1 MAGMK
6 KTNTGCEVILAL
18 DLPSR
23 EEAAHFLDRTG
34 LDIPWVK
41 IGLQLFTR
49 YGPQFVESISYRG
62 TNIFLDVKLH
72 DIPNTVASAI
82 RSLSHLPV
90 KLVTIHSLG
99 GPEMIAAAVQARN
112 QSNPQMKIVAV
123 TVLTSLGRE
132 EMKAVGIKGAPEK
145 AVVRLGKMAVEAGA
159 DGLVC
164 SPLEVA
170 ALRGEL
176 GSKPLL
182 VVPGIR
188 PAGAPKGDQERTMT
202 PGEAAAAGASFI
214 VVGRPI
220 LASANPGETYTAI
233 RSEL

>member
-1 MAGMK
+1 MK

-18 DLPSR
+18 DLPAR
-23 EEAAHFLDRTG
+23 EEATHFLDRMKM
-34 LDIPWVK
+34 DIPWVK

-62 TNIFLDVKLH
+62 THIFLDLKLH

-82 RSLSHLPV
+82 RSLSHLPIRM
-90 KLVTIHSLG
+90 VTIHSLG
-99 GPEMIAAAVQARN
+99 GAEMITAAARARD
-112 QSNPQMKIVAV
+112 QTKPDLKIVAV
-123 TVLTSLGRE
+123 TVLTSLSRE

-164 SPLEVA
+164 SPLEVR
-170 ALRGEL
+170 ALREEL
-176 GSKPLL
+176 GGKPIL

-188 PAGAPKGDQERTMT
+188 PPGSAKGDQERTMT
-202 PGEAAAAGASFI
+202 PREAAVEGASFI

-220 LASANPGETYTAI
+220 LTSPVPGAMFGAI
-233 RSEL
+233 RAEL